1 MCTGRDIAWQQT
13 KLFLAKVLWTFDL
26 EGTRGLD
33 KDFNRDFKVHAMWYR
48 PDLWVKFTLVERKRN
63 AS

>member
-26 EGTRGLD
+26 EGVRGLD
-33 KDFNRDFKVHAMWYR
+33 KDFNKDFTVHVMWYR
-48 PDLWVKFTLVERKRN
+48 PELRVRFVPVERN
-63 AS
+63 VS